1 MATVTETA
9 EISTR
14 ERSDSPEI
22 ELRRAPVRPRSLNI
36 DSGSGAIQKT
46 ASGRISRPP
55 TRYGFTEPAELQF
68 EELEDVRQGALHTN
82 LNTSKNLLSNRMY
95 EEDRLRRGDL
105 SPEFPAS
112 DLLTWDLEPVLNST
126 ENFDDS
132 HARGET
138 TNISNYEKPLGRPFE
153 NSTVGSEYVSENPDL
168 PSRGDKFSENSLG
181 SMSGED
187 SRATSPGG
195 GGTGYFSRGT
205 GDRAL
210 TSPSGGENFTSS
222 QPVLSNKNV
231 KSALKIPFQKRPA
244 GSTRNPRVHFA
255 EELEVA
261 QEWTPPLDGEA
272 VVFSN
277 TSQQNAYYYEG
288 GSEGSNIDT
297 PPNLYLNKPSDE
309 HFRSTSNP
317 SSPATRRDDGS
328 RPSSTASGST
338 YQHKTAL
345 AEPQGVRPKQMDAN
359 LNSHSRWFS
368 SMSSRGNFPSGGDAH
383 RTYSSLGGGDGY
395 SNPTSGR
402 GYGPPSDGNGYGPP
416 SGSGQGPPAGGGRG
430 PPSGGAGGRP
440 PPGGP
445 GGFGGP
451 PGGPGGFGGPSGGPG
466 GFGGPPGGPGGFGG
480 PPGGPGGFNGPPGG
494 GHPWR
499 ASNPRR
505 YIPGYNPTSSGVN
518 THQQSHNMRP
528 SALATHA
535 AKDHVKIFKGVKL
548 PHEVHFTPGPSV
560 FEWLASVEVF
570 YTTTGINDDS
580 SKIAYLPYFTD
591 PHSGNAQKFVGWICD
606 DYCYDTYEEVKSFLI
621 DSFAK
626 DNTTDFIELSRMF
639 IGNHAPIM
647 SPRDVMYHLVVVRR
661 HAKQLSEAYVN
672 LPRYRNWSPN
682 SKRIIYDVLVE
693 HNFFLLLAAILPR
706 PILEKV
712 LFSSNHENEDT
723 RQLSRRVNH
732 ELLRNHNAAEI
743 ERTSK
748 QHHFHDHHFL
758 GVDFGGASRSQR
770 RGFTRVHHVDGS
782 SSAVDEY
789 QEVGCPPEDIQN
801 TTENESASQA
811 TQEAAVLMTQTRK
824 KGHQQNQKVE
834 FCVLCRKSNHL
845 HKHCRHKPA
854 RAGKDNT
861 CIICGG
867 NNHKAVQHYSK
878 VIADNPGPCGP
889 GVSCSVCQGAR
900 HDAQHCPGVKAPQDF
915 TTASTQSDKT

>member
-1 MATVTETA
+1 MATVTETT
-9 EISTR
+9 EMGTR

-22 ELRRAPVRPRSLNI
+22 ELRRAPVRPRSLNL

-68 EELEDVRQGALHTN
+68 EELEDVRQGTLHTN
-82 LNTSKNLLSNRMY
+82 LNTSKNLQSMHMY
-95 EEDRLRRGDL
+95 EKDRLRRGDL

-126 ENFDDS
+126 ENFNDS
-132 HARGET
+132 HAIGEA
-138 TNISNYEKPLGRPFE
+138 TNISNYAKPLHRPFE
-153 NSTVGSEYVSENPDL
+153 NSAVGSEYVSENPDL
-168 PSRGDKFSENSLG
+168 PSRGDKFSDNSLG
-181 SMSGED
+181 SMSGEE

-195 GGTGYFSRGT
+195 GGPGHFSRGT

-210 TSPSGGENFTSS
+210 TLPSGGENFSS
-222 QPVLSNKNV
+222 LQPVLSNKNV
-231 KSALKIPFQKRPA
+231 KSALKIPFQNRPA
-244 GSTRNPRVHFA
+244 GSIRNPRVHFA

-261 QEWTPPLDGEA
+261 QEWTPPLDGEE
-272 VVFSN
+272 VG
-277 TSQQNAYYYEG
+277 YYEG
-288 GSEGSNIDT
+288 GNDGRNMNT
-297 PPNLYLNKPSDE
+297 PPNLYLNNSSDRPL
-309 HFRSTSNP
+309 RSTSNP
-317 SSPATRRDDGS
+317 STPTTKSDDGS
-328 RPSSTASGST
+328 RPSSTTSGLT
-338 YQHKTAL
+338 YHHRTIS
-345 AEPQGVRPKQMDAN
+345 AEPQGVRSKQMEAS
-359 LNSHSRWFS
+359 LNSHGRWFS
-368 SMSSRGNFPSGGDAH
+368 VSNRGSFPLGGDAYQA
-383 RTYSSLGGGDGY
+383 YSSSGSGGRF

-402 GYGPPSDGNGYGPP
+402 GYGPSSDGNGYGPP

-430 PPSGGAGGRP
+430 PPSGGGGGRP
-440 PPGGP
+440 PSGGS
-445 GGFGGP
+445 GGFGDP
-451 PGGPGGFGGPSGGPG
+451 PGGPG

-494 GHPWR
+494 AHPWR
-499 ASNPRR
+499 ASNPTR
-505 YIPGYNPTSSGVN
+505 YVPGYNPTPSGVN
-518 THQQSHNMRP
+518 VHLQSHNMRP

-548 PHEVHFTPGPSV
+548 PHKVHFTPGPSI

-606 DYCYDTYEEVKSFLI
+606 DYRYDTYEEVKSFLI

-639 IGNHAPIM
+639 IGNHAPNM

-682 SKRIIYDVLVE
+682 SKRLIYDVLVE
-693 HNFFLLLAAILPR
+693 HDFFLLLAAILPR

-732 ELLRNHNAAEI
+732 DLLRNHTAAEI

-770 RGFTRVHHVDGS
+770 RGFARVHHVDGFS
-782 SSAVDEY
+782 SVVDEN
-789 QEVGCPPEDIQN
+789 QEVGCPPEDVQN

-811 TQEAAVLMTQTRK
+811 TQEAAVLMTQARK
-824 KGHQQNQKVE
+824 KGHQQNQKAE

-845 HKHCRHKPA
+845 HKYCRHKPA

-867 NNHKAVQHYSK
+867 HNHKAVQHYSK

-915 TTASTQSDKT
+915 PTASTQSDKT

>member
-9 EISTR
+9 SVFETVEMSTR

-82 LNTSKNLLSNRMY
+82 LNTSKNLQSNHMY
-95 EEDRLRRGDL
+95 EKDRLRRGDL

-138 TNISNYEKPLGRPFE
+138 SNYEKPLGRPFE
-153 NSTVGSEYVSENPDL
+153 NCAVGSEYVSENPDL

-195 GGTGYFSRGT
+195 GGPGYFSRGT

-231 KSALKIPFQKRPA
+231 KSALKIPFQNRPA
-244 GSTRNPRVHFA
+244 GSTRNPKVRFA

-277 TSQQNAYYYEG
+277 ASQQNAYYYEG

-297 PPNLYLNKPSDE
+297 SPNQYLNKPSDE

-317 SSPATRRDDGS
+317 STPATRRDDDS

-338 YQHKTAL
+338 YQHKTTL
-345 AEPQGVRPKQMDAN
+345 AEPQGVRPKQMDAS

-368 SMSSRGNFPSGGDAH
+368 SMSSRGSFPLGGDAH
-383 RTYSSLGGGDGY
+383 RTYSSSGGGDGY
-395 SNPTSGR
+395 SNPTSGG

-416 SGSGQGPPAGGGRG
+416 SGRGQGPPAGGGRG

-451 PGGPGGFGGPSGGPG
+451 PGGPGGFGGL
-466 GFGGPPGGPGGFGG
+466 
-480 PPGGPGGFNGPPGG
+480 PGGPGGFNGPSGG

-518 THQQSHNMRP
+518 AHLQSHNMRP

-570 YTTTGINDDS
+570 
-580 SKIAYLPYFTD
+580 
-591 PHSGNAQKFVGWICD
+591 
-606 DYCYDTYEEVKSFLI
+606 
-621 DSFAK
+621 
-626 DNTTDFIELSRMF
+626 
-639 IGNHAPIM
+639 
-647 SPRDVMYHLVVVRR
+647 
-661 HAKQLSEAYVN
+661 
-672 LPRYRNWSPN
+672 
-682 SKRIIYDVLVE
+682 
-693 HNFFLLLAAILPR
+693 
-706 PILEKV
+706 
-712 LFSSNHENEDT
+712 
-723 RQLSRRVNH
+723 
-732 ELLRNHNAAEI
+732 
-743 ERTSK
+743 
-748 QHHFHDHHFL
+748 
-758 GVDFGGASRSQR
+758 
-770 RGFTRVHHVDGS
+770 
-782 SSAVDEY
+782 
-789 QEVGCPPEDIQN
+789 
-801 TTENESASQA
+801 
-811 TQEAAVLMTQTRK
+811 
-824 KGHQQNQKVE
+824 
-834 FCVLCRKSNHL
+834 
-845 HKHCRHKPA
+845 
-854 RAGKDNT
+854 
-861 CIICGG
+861 
-867 NNHKAVQHYSK
+867 
-878 VIADNPGPCGP
+878 
-889 GVSCSVCQGAR
+889 
-900 HDAQHCPGVKAPQDF
+900 
-915 TTASTQSDKT
+915 